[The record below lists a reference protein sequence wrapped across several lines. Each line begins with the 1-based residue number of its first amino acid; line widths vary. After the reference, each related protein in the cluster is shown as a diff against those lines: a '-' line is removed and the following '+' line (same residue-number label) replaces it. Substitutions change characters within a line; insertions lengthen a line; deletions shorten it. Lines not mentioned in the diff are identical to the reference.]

1 MKFRELIEYNIL
13 LESLDSIIKQTK
25 DIDPDTIK
33 MYHKY
38 ALPDNNKSDRLLNH
52 VLKMHRKGELKPWDS
67 ALVKRHLSRHPN
79 MSKEDGLKLKS
90 HVVNTIAKDKECQ
103 GIKQN
108 IISTLN
114 KRFG

>member
-38 ALPDNNKSDRLLNH
+38 ALPDNNKSDRLL
-52 VLKMHRKGELKPWDS
+52 K
-67 ALVKRHLSRHPN
+67 
-79 MSKEDGLKLKS
+79 
-90 HVVNTIAKDKECQ
+90 TI
-103 GIKQN
+103 IY
-108 IISTLN
+108 LN
-114 KRFG
+114 

>member
-67 ALVKRHLSRHPN
+67 ALV
-79 MSKEDGLKLKS
+79 
-90 HVVNTIAKDKECQ
+90 NTIAKDKECQ